1 MRAAVREEAAKDF
14 YMTSVRLLRSA
25 ERIFGPRHECVRNNI
40 TSRVEVTSDQRRVG
54 RGVSL
59 SHPEWVLLKRRAAV
73 SGMSVSGFVRKSL
86 GLNPPNADL
95 CPCSASDG
103 LGSATTEDEIW
114 REIEGRS
121 PIRRDEGYGFEGG
134 EALLLPGPDRPDD
147 DDDDDDD
154 VVVRRPGVPG
164 SGEGNTGWM
173 PPSAEDEDR
182 EYEELVRRGLLDP
195 EEEEDDDD
203 DDDGGGY
210 RDGAGPGE
218 NEWTMM
224 PPSDDDADFEDDED
238 DDDFEDDEDDEDDDD
253 D

>member
-1 MRAAVREEAAKDF
+1 MGAAVKEKAAKDF
-14 YMTSVRLLRSA
+14 YLTSVKVLRSA
-25 ERIFGPRHECVRNNI
+25 DIIFGPRHECVRNNI

-54 RGVSL
+54 RGISL

-134 EALLLPGPDRPDD
+134 EALLLPGPERPDY
-147 DDDDDDD
+147 DDDDD
-154 VVVRRPGVPG
+154 VPRRRPRVPG
-164 SGEGNTGWM
+164 SGEGEGNTGWM

-182 EYEELVRRGLLDP
+182 EYEDLVRRGLLDP
-195 EEEEDDDD
+195 EEDD

-210 RDGAGPGE
+210 GGSDG
-218 NEWTMM
+218 WM
-224 PPSDDDADFEDDED
+224 PPSDDDL
-238 DDDFEDDEDDEDDDD
+238 DDDD
-253 D
+253 DDD